1 MDPVDPSG
9 PDRTPAFT
17 PRPPGTL
24 PTGPHPTVGPDS
36 IGMPAWPGRV
46 MAIVGGIV
54 ALAGL
59 GAGTMAA
66 TGSLDA
72 DPATLAWIALA
83 GAVVF
88 AAGLVYIGIRQIRVR
103 RHLAPERYRGPSVL
117 VLVGLVLVI
126 AAVLTAPFAED
137 AAALVLGEGD
147 LSFLGALVLLTST
160 QIGLLLVSWLFVFR
174 PNALA
179 ALPSWPGPDPGGAV
193 RAGFGWGVLAWIG
206 ASLVS
211 AAVYYV
217 FDALGIESDPQA
229 AEQALATIDPWLA
242 VLAIVILAP
251 IAEEIF
257 FRGVV
262 FNAFL
267 REGGRRWAFIGS
279 SALFAAIHLS
289 LVALIP
295 IFLLGLALAWIYDR
309 TNNLLAPIAM
319 HMVVNGAS
327 VIIALLVRFEVI
339 PVPV

>member
-1 MDPVDPSG
+1 MPS
-9 PDRTPAFT
+9 
-17 PRPPGTL
+17 
-24 PTGPHPTVGPDS
+24 
-36 IGMPAWPGRV
+36 WPGRV
-46 MAIVGGIV
+46 LTIVGGIL
-54 ALAGL
+54 ALGGL
-59 GAGTMAA
+59 GAGTMAVSGTLA
-66 TGSLDA
+66 A

-83 GAVVF
+83 GALIF
-88 AAGLVYIGIRQIRVR
+88 SAGLVYIGVRQIRVR

-137 AAALVLGEGD
+137 AAALLLGDGE
-147 LSFLGALVLLTST
+147 LTFLGSLALLTST

-179 ALPSWPGPDPGGAV
+179 ALPSLPGRDPGGAI
-193 RAGFGWGVLAWIG
+193 RAGLGWGVLAWIG

-229 AEQALATIDPWLA
+229 AEQALSVIDPWLA
-242 VLAIVILAP
+242 ILAIVILAP

-279 SALFAAIHLS
+279 SLLFGAIHLS

-295 IFLLGLALAWIYDR
+295 IFLLGLALAWVYER

-327 VIIALLVRFEVI
+327 VLIALLVRYEVI

>member
-1 MDPVDPSG
+1 MDPGDPAG
-9 PDRTPAFT
+9 PDRPATPS

-24 PTGPHPTVGPDS
+24 PTGPHPTIGPGT
-36 IGMPAWPGRV
+36 IRMPSWPGRLLL
-46 MAIVGGIV
+46 IVGAVV
-54 ALAGL
+54 ALGAL
-59 GAGTMAA
+59 GAGTMAMA
-66 TGSLDA
+66 GTLEA

-88 AAGLVYIGIRQIRVR
+88 SAGLVYLAVRQIRVR

-117 VLVGLVLVI
+117 ILVGLVLVI

-137 AAALVLGEGD
+137 AAALVLGDGD
-147 LSFLGALVLLTST
+147 LSFLGALALLTST

-179 ALPSWPGPDPGGAV
+179 GLPALPGRDPGGAI
-193 RAGFGWGVLAWIG
+193 RAGLGWGVVAWIG

-211 AAVYYV
+211 YAVYFV
-217 FDALGIESDPQA
+217 FDVIGLETDPQA
-229 AEQALATIDPWLA
+229 AEQALATIEPWLA

-251 IAEEIF
+251 IAEELF

-267 REGGRRWAFIGS
+267 REGGRRWAFVGS
-279 SALFAAIHLS
+279 SALFAVIHLS

-295 IFLLGLALAWIYDR
+295 IFLLGLALAWVYER

-319 HMVVNGAS
+319 HIVVNGAS